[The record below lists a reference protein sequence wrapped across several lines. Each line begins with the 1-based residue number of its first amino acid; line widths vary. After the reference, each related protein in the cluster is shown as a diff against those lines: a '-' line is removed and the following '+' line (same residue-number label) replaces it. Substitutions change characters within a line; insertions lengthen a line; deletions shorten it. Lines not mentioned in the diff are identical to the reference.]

1 MEVKV
6 TGISK
11 QVVNAIDLQVEAEH
25 LKEGDLAKLSKLT
38 REAYLRNYF
47 EQEAIA
53 PEIHRKE
60 LAYENLII
68 RLLYF
73 LECNSLEWLQLLAIV
88 DENWKETITN
98 SNQEGGANDTIKEN
112 DYTSS

>member
-11 QVVNAIDLQVEAEH
+11 QVVNAIDLQVEAER
-25 LKEGDLAKLSKLT
+25 LKDGELTKLSKLT
-38 REAYLRNYF
+38 REAFLRDYL

-53 PEIHRKE
+53 PEVHRKE
-60 LAYENLII
+60 LEYENLII

-88 DENWKETITN
+88 DDNWKETITN
-98 SNQEGGANDTIKEN
+98 SSEEGGGV
-112 DYTSS
+112 

>member
-11 QVVNAIDLQVEAEH
+11 QVVKAIDLQVEADR
-25 LKEGDLAKLSKLT
+25 LKEGELAKLSKLT
-38 REAYLRNYF
+38 REAFLREYF

-53 PEIHRKE
+53 PEVHRKE

-73 LECNSLEWLQLLAIV
+73 LECNSLEWLQLFAIV
-88 DENWKETITN
+88 DDNWKETITN
-98 SNQEGGANDTIKEN
+98 SNEEGGGV
-112 DYTSS
+112 

>member
-6 TGISK
+6 TGIPK
-11 QVVNAIDLQVEAEH
+11 HVVKALDLQVEQER
-25 LKEGDLAKLSKLT
+25 LKEGELGKLSKLT
-38 REAYLRNYF
+38 REAFLRNYF

-73 LECNSLEWLQLLAIV
+73 LECNSLEWLQMLAIV
-88 DENWKETITN
+88 DDNWKETITGN
-98 SNQEGGANDTIKEN
+98 TLQGGGA
-112 DYTSS
+112 